1 MRKDY
6 INQYCSLTTF
16 FNQFKVKHTNKNEL
30 ERKCD
35 YFPKTIQSNPTLLSN
50 SA

>member
-6 INQYCSLTTF
+6 INQYCLLTTF
-16 FNQFKVKHTNKNEL
+16 FNQFKVKQTNKKEL
-30 ERKCD
+30 KRKCA
-35 YFPKTIQSNPTLLSN
+35 YLPKTIESNPTLLSN